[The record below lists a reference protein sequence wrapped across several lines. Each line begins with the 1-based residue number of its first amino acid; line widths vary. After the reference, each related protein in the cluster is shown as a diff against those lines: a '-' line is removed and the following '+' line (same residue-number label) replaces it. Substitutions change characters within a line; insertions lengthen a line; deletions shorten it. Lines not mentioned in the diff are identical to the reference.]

1 MKGINRDIF
10 RPVCSYLR
18 EKYSIKGI
26 GSIDSVEQAETALK
40 KMYRIIL
47 DQEENKEKE
56 ELYSKN
62 TELSKKI
69 HSLEM
74 ELDKY
79 RRKKEKYS
87 KEFEDLKR
95 EHSNSVKS
103 NIMLSTKIEEMK
115 NNIIVQK
122 DEIISLQ
129 KENLKLKDKL
139 FRLKKELEN
148 SECFRMDFLEIN
160 NEVEAPPI
168 NLKRLKEN
176 IEDKTHKS
184 ESKIKNKKNL
194 FERVLEKL
202 FS

>member
-1 MKGINRDIF
+1 
-10 RPVCSYLR
+10 
-18 EKYSIKGI
+18 
-26 GSIDSVEQAETALK
+26 
-40 KMYRIIL
+40 MYRIIL

-79 RRKKEKYS
+79 RCKKEKYF

-95 EHSNSVKS
+95 EYSNSVKS

>member
-1 MKGINRDIF
+1 
-10 RPVCSYLR
+10 
-18 EKYSIKGI
+18 
-26 GSIDSVEQAETALK
+26 
-40 KMYRIIL
+40 
-47 DQEENKEKE
+47 
-56 ELYSKN
+56 
-62 TELSKKI
+62 
-69 HSLEM
+69 
-74 ELDKY
+74 
-79 RRKKEKYS
+79 
-87 KEFEDLKR
+87 
-95 EHSNSVKS
+95 
-103 NIMLSTKIEEMK
+103 MLSTKIEEMK